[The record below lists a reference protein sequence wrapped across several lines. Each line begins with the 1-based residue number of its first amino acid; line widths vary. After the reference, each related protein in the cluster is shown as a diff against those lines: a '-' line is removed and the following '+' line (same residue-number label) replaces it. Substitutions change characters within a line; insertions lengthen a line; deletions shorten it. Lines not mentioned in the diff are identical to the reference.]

1 MGRSLMGRLLG
12 VAGGIILTM
21 KDWNDRMTSRLPQAR
36 NRTIRLGLKTGEG
49 QLNLAMPRETILRMA
64 HEYGTRAGELLVRRF
79 ERSRHGV
86 KQAWREHLYVR
97 SMIELRAIT
106 RHLRGY
112 THAVQSSGNTLP
124 LNKVQEQAS
133 RRRALFAFG
142 EHADRSGGAL
152 KPLES
157 QALGKAVQAVQAL
170 EAELTAQ
177 AAEFGPYRPTP
188 EPELRLRPP
197 V

>member
-1 MGRSLMGRLLG
+1 MFGATLAEEDGVGRSLMCRSLMCRLLG

-21 KDWNDRMTSRLPQAR
+21 KDWNDRLTSRLPQAR
-36 NRTIRLGLKTGEG
+36 NRIIRLGLKPGEG
-49 QLNLAMPRETILRMA
+49 QLNLAMQRETILRMA

-112 THAVQSSGNTLP
+112 ACSAIERQHPAAEQGAGTGHAATCVVRLRCTRGPQ
-124 LNKVQEQAS
+124 
-133 RRRALFAFG
+133 RRRV
-142 EHADRSGGAL
+142 EL
-152 KPLES
+152 KFLRVP
-157 QALGKAVQAVQAL
+157 
-170 EAELTAQ
+170 AEY
-177 AAEFGPYRPTP
+177 P
-188 EPELRLRPP
+188 
-197 V
+197 